1 VKFIVGLNS
10 DGWPTAIPLDRI
22 SELRIDPDDKA
33 AALEFRD
40 EPDRSETLEK
50 AMICEHAEFMS
61 ALRSLAG
68 GGKETSVAATT
79 TTTKTPIEDCGLSA
93 RSRKALWALGV
104 ESLEDAQRIA
114 PHEIR
119 NLRNAGETTLYEIKK
134 ALGERGLALR
144 GMALHKQGGGA

>member
-1 VKFIVGLNS
+1 MFIVGLNL
-10 DGWPTAIPLDRI
+10 DGWPTAIPLDRVK
-22 SELRIDPDDKA
+22 ELRLDTHDKA
-33 AALEFRD
+33 AVLEFRD
-40 EPDRSETLEK
+40 EPSFSQALTSP
-50 AMICEHAEFMS
+50 MICEHAELMS

-79 TTTKTPIEDCGLSA
+79 TTTKTPIEDCNLSV

-104 ESLEDAQRIA
+104 DSLEDAQRIA
-114 PHEIR
+114 PHDIL
-119 NLRNAGETTLYEIKK
+119 NQQGVGETTLYEIKK